1 MLQRPR
7 PTVASES
14 MPLLLRTLLW
24 CYPREFRTAYARDD
38 EQKTPFATFFESGTK
53 RDGKKM
59 WHDYE
64 YYWSAY
70 KYEPAGDEDGDSAAD
85 TELELE

>member
-1 MLQRPR
+1 MRH
-7 PTVASES
+7 TVAHPDTKKSVTIE
-14 MPLLLRTLLW
+14 
-24 CYPREFRTAYARDD
+24 YEHRTAYARDD
-38 EQKTPFATFFESGTK
+38 EQKNPFATFFEDGTK

-70 KYEPAGDEDGDSAAD
+70 KYEPAGDEDGDSVAG